1 MNIIEAIKSG
11 KPFKRPCFRSF
22 HTREDYAKE
31 HIFLS
36 DESLI
41 ADDWECYEPK
51 VNKTVTLYRY
61 TYKQYSGSIIESNY
75 VSISW
80 DEYHGFGVWELLKTE
95 SKEIEIE
102 VEE

>member
-1 MNIIEAIKSG
+1 M
-11 KPFKRPCFRSF
+11 
-22 HTREDYAKE
+22 
-31 HIFLS
+31 
-36 DESLI
+36 
-41 ADDWECYEPK
+41 
-51 VNKTVTLYRY
+51 
-61 TYKQYSGSIIESNY
+61 ESNY